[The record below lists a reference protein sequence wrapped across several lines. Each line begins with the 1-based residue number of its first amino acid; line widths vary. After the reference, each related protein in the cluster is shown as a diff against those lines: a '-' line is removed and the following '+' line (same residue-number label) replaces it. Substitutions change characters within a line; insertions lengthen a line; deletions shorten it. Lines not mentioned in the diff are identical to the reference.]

1 MLQCDATQ
9 CRIAGEITVASA
21 TTFLTEVKPYIEQKI
36 PLLDFSGVTDVDS
49 TVLAFILSCMRY
61 AQQQNYSLRFSGF
74 PSSVTTLA
82 ELYDIAP
89 LLQA

>member
-1 MLQCDATQ
+1 MLECNASQ
-9 CRIAGEITVASA
+9 CRLAGDITVASA
-21 TTFLTEVKPYIEQKI
+21 TTFFAEITPYIEQKI
-36 PLLDFSGVTDVDS
+36 PLLDFSGVNHVDS

-61 AQQQNYSLRFSGF
+61 AHQQNYSLRFSGF
-74 PSSVTTLA
+74 PASVTTLA